1 MNFIIE
7 HIITLCG
14 VVLGSIAD
22 YQAIDLKKQKFVK
35 VAVVIFIVFVS
46 VLLFKV
52 PENDK
57 VNRMVINGNQNS
69 LTGINIGSRI
79 DNQGV
84 NELSVNGADNTF
96 NNINIGSDNQ

>member
-7 HIITLCG
+7 RIITLCG

-35 VAVVIFIVFVS
+35 VAVIIFIVFVC
-46 VLLFKV
+46 VLLFKA
-52 PENDK
+52 PENNK

-69 LTGINIGSRI
+69 LTEINIGSQNN
-79 DNQGV
+79 NQGV
-84 NELSVNGADNTF
+84 NELSVNGVDNTF